1 MGNGGHRHRP
11 GSVAPGRPA
20 GIPIRTSV
28 GRHDTCANQSGMTRP
43 HAGERLGF
51 PHQRM
56 HKVTGSTRP
65 PGVVVILYTAGSFG
79 PGSAA
84 PADEGL
90 SAEDD
95 QPEIGDVPSVVAHRV
110 GGGLVLDGP
119 GQRPTGRSRCRTP
132 GEPAALPGARERSAR
147 GIEGGVPVAPAVGR
161 ESRAHSG
168 TATRERQSGRGS
180 WSSLTWCREPKP
192 PRVMRWLTTQVSGQ
206 CPLPRTIPGRP
217 PAAGCECEQP
227 ITVPDSD
234 GHGLFN
240 RGGYGTSCEFLGRV
254 LGVSSVIGVSKCFR
268 QFTSGVYRHPRLLCP
283 HANGFLVG
291 NGSGLLDRPPSL
303 GGRWWTDP
311 RVRAAHQISEPRPG
325 DRRCPALALA
335 SPIDATAADS
345 DCSHQ
350 GSSVSDLELDVD
362 VTYLDRGGNL
372 KADLLYGHA
381 AHRTPQSLH
390 RPNRHT
396 PARGKLS

>member
-1 MGNGGHRHRP
+1 M
-11 GSVAPGRPA
+11 
-20 GIPIRTSV
+20 
-28 GRHDTCANQSGMTRP
+28 
-43 HAGERLGF
+43 
-51 PHQRM
+51 
-56 HKVTGSTRP
+56 
-65 PGVVVILYTAGSFG
+65 
-79 PGSAA
+79 
-84 PADEGL
+84 
-90 SAEDD
+90 
-95 QPEIGDVPSVVAHRV
+95 
-110 GGGLVLDGP
+110 
-119 GQRPTGRSRCRTP
+119 
-132 GEPAALPGARERSAR
+132 
-147 GIEGGVPVAPAVGR
+147 PVAAD
-161 ESRAHSG
+161 H
-168 TATRERQSGRGS
+168 
-180 WSSLTWCREPKP
+180 
-192 PRVMRWLTTQVSGQ
+192 PR
-206 CPLPRTIPGRP
+206 RP

-240 RGGYGTSCEFLGRV
+240 RGGGGTNCEFLGRV

-268 QFTSGVYRHPRLLCP
+268 QSTSCVYRHPRLLCP

-291 NGSGLLDRPPSL
+291 NGSGLLDRPSSL
-303 GGRWWTDP
+303 GGRWRTDP

-335 SPIDATAADS
+335 SPIDTTAADS

-362 VTYLDRGGNL
+362 VTYLDRRGDL

-396 PARGKLS
+396 PARVETQLSFHP